1 MNNITHMRIGI
12 LRLTCISHPST
23 ASSQLFSL
31 SALTNTLKDTLIDGG
46 YLKGIDTNR
55 GDARFVP
62 LVDSPFY
69 LQTFVHEEDEN
80 YNAPATLKTERMEDD
95 VAKGLHK
102 RVWGDFLKYTEEYK
116 KTLGEGEDGSFGHAA
131 KKYKE
136 EKLTSDLDGQFL
148 DLVMAASEVD
158 YTGGRDELSIFGDT
172 IDEDNSKM
180 IHLQFLLSSSNPTIT
195 FISNHSQVD
204 SIIRAFLVLDM
215 AILRRNLQ
223 LRLLTKFI

>member
-1 MNNITHMRIGI
+1 MVD
-12 LRLTCISHPST
+12 ISRESIQIEEMH
-23 ASSQLFSL
+23 SL
-31 SALTNTLKDTLIDGG
+31 SH
-46 YLKGIDTNR
+46 
-55 GDARFVP
+55 

-80 YNAPATLKTERMEDD
+80 DNAPATLKTERMEDD

-102 RVWGDFLKYTEEYK
+102 RVWGDFLKP
-116 KTLGEGEDGSFGHAA
+116 LGLGHAA

-180 IHLQFLLSSSNPTIT
+180 IHHLQFLLFSSNPTIT